1 MVHVHHLDKEEIGST
16 FHNDSSSLSFPLS
29 KEYSHENVDD
39 QDEMMDIP
47 HASKSILDQVDDY
60 LHESHYKKGYDE
72 SGPNDEDYQQKS
84 EEAHTIQDE
93 DNRSQCTTS
102 STSPSSHT
110 NSKKV
115 DWAPDSMQIDLDH
128 LSNSLFIHDETIATN
143 NENENEN
150 DNDSGNSPD
159 EKRHSDGMPRNSIRS
174 GKSQTDLNHVRPEMI
189 FSPMASPM
197 VMPTHSSSLSAND
210 TPFLIGRNGSGSGSN
225 TNTPY
230 LNSTTASGHNMRP
243 SRKGAT
249 HNTISQ
255 FSPLSSPALTAI
267 DQAQMINFALPEST
281 ITSIPKRST
290 ASSIRSKKKHSNSNS
305 LSSSSSTIATATTT
319 TTTSSKVV
327 KNSPHLNASTN
338 ISRRQYTAE
347 HFKNNKP
354 SSPATNNNSNESWD
368 DMIFKLPESSITS
381 TNNPKMFNS
390 APVSLSGAP
399 NDEYTPKSSS
409 SGGVLSSPESRM
421 TPATLMNYPKVILP
435 SNTKSAFR
443 YSHNDHSTSPKDLSS
458 NTTAT
463 TNVSDNDNGK
473 VLRAT
478 ESPVIKPRQQQQ
490 SLPPVWNGLKHNT
503 NSSTPNKANEQQF
516 SSVSNNSM
524 NANTSILT
532 QTTSEPLDESMKT
545 SNPGSAELRPRH
557 KTSNSSSS
565 ISLAGGNVSS
575 DEGDQLKKA
584 VHKVA
589 EQGRRNRLNTAL
601 NDLNSLLPPE
611 LKESITIPSKATTV
625 ELACAY
631 IRQLMDSKD
640 AHNNTSH

>member
-16 FHNDSSSLSFPLS
+16 FHNDSSSMSFPLS
-29 KEYSHENVDD
+29 KEYSHDNVDD
-39 QDEMMDIP
+39 QDEMMGIP

-60 LHESHYKKGYDE
+60 LHESHYKKGYEE
-72 SGPNDEDYQQKS
+72 SEHNDENYQQKL
-84 EEAHTIQDE
+84 EENHTNQDE
-93 DNRSQCTTS
+93 ENRSACTTS
-102 STSPSSHT
+102 STSPSIHT
-110 NSKKV
+110 NGKKV

-128 LSNSLFIHDETIATN
+128 LSNSLFIHDDTMA
-143 NENENEN
+143 N
-150 DNDSGNSPD
+150 DNDNDTGNSPD
-159 EKRHSDGMPRNSIRS
+159 EKRHVDGIPRGSIRS
-174 GKSQTDLNHVRPEMI
+174 DRSQTDLNHVRPEMI

-197 VMPTHSSSLSAND
+197 VMPTNSSSLSAND
-210 TPFLIGRNGSGSGSN
+210 TPYLSGRTGQGSG

-230 LNSTTASGHNMRP
+230 LNSTTVPGNNLRSN
-243 SRKGAT
+243 RKNAT

-267 DQAQMINFALPEST
+267 DQAQMINFELPEST
-281 ITSIPKRST
+281 ITSIPKRSS
-290 ASSIRSKKKHSNSNS
+290 ASSIRSKKKYSNNNS
-305 LSSSSSTIATATTT
+305 LSSSNATVATTTT
-319 TTTSSKVV
+319 TTTSSKVI

-338 ISRRQYTAE
+338 VSRRQYTAE

-354 SSPATNNNSNESWD
+354 SSPATNSNSNDSWD

-381 TNNPKMFNS
+381 TNNPKMFAS
-390 APVSLSGAP
+390 APTTGAGAA

-443 YSHNDHSTSPKDLSS
+443 YNHNDHSTSPKDLSS

-463 TNVSDNDNGK
+463 TNVSDPNDSNIK

-478 ESPVIKPRQQQQ
+478 ESPVIKPRQHHQ

-503 NSSTPNKANEQQF
+503 SSSTPNKANEQLI
-516 SSVSNNSM
+516 SNGSNTNM
-524 NANTSILT
+524 NANTSILE
-532 QTTSEPLDESMKT
+532 QTTSESLEETMKT

-557 KTSNSSSS
+557 KTSASSSS
-565 ISLAGGNVSS
+565 ISLVGGNVSS

-631 IRQLMDSKD
+631 IRQLIDSKD
-640 AHNNTSH
+640 DRT